1 MASVKDLAQ
10 ECYRIKTQLEHD
22 IRLFES
28 GKLSIHH
35 NERDVTSLTMDRMK
49 RHIEEMHRLWSDLV
63 AQAELAAP

>member
-1 MASVKDLAQ
+1 MATVKDLAQ

-28 GKLSIHH
+28 GTLSIHH

-63 AQAELAAP
+63 AQAEIA

>member
-1 MASVKDLAQ
+1 MATVKDLAQ

-28 GKLSIHH
+28 GTLSIHH

-49 RHIEEMHRLWSDLV
+49 RHIAEMHRLWSDLV
-63 AQAELAAP
+63 AQAEIA